1 MALQL
6 ENGAGTAFGVR
17 FYRGG
22 PNWPANPF
30 GFQGPGQ
37 LTIEPDFVLVRGLC
51 HRTFRFPKTEQQR
64 LRVADIVNVRTSGE
78 DVIFDVV
85 GVQDMQEVVR
95 EVGFSAAGRDAAK
108 AIAAALPTRC
118 TPQFEMEAHVEREV
132 FNDRI
137 DYWSPSTPVI
147 RTLLVANIAI
157 FLLMWLERQGFGT
170 PWFKPLPGWGSAAA
184 LQGHLQLW
192 KQGVLNVIG
201 SSDWRLPLASLT
213 GFGPEVHPA
222 LLREQLVKWG
232 SNLPRMTL
240 GAGEWWRVLTSAFL
254 HGNLLHL
261 AMNMFALWQAGQL
274 VERIFG
280 SLRFAGLYLLA
291 AIGGSLGSLSWGLLT
306 HHPVN
311 SVGASG
317 AVFGIIG
324 GLFAFIGRE
333 HSGVPPTVVR
343 DLRSS
348 LVPFLLFNIG
358 AGFLYPHTD
367 NAAHIGGLAAGWL
380 AGHLLARSLHVPA
393 QRAA

>member
-6 ENGAGTAFGVR
+6 ENAVAAVFEVR

-22 PNWPANPF
+22 PSWPANPF

-37 LTIEPDFVLVRGLC
+37 LTIEPDFVIVRGSC
-51 HRTFRFPKTEQQR
+51 HRAFRFPKTAQER
-64 LRVADIVNVRTSGE
+64 LRVADIVNVRTSGP

-85 GVQDMQEVVR
+85 GVQDTQ
-95 EVGFSAAGRDAAK
+95 EVGFSTASRDAAR

-118 TPQFEMEAHVEREV
+118 TPGFEMQAHVEREV

-147 RTLLVANIAI
+147 RTLLAANIAI
-157 FLLMWLERQGFGT
+157 FILMWLERQGFGT
-170 PWFKPLPGWGSAAA
+170 PWFKPLPGWGSIAA

-192 KQGVLNVIG
+192 KQGLLNVLG
-201 SSDWRLPLASLT
+201 SSDLRLPLASFT

-222 LLREQLVKWG
+222 LLREQLLKWG
-232 SNLPRMTL
+232 SNIPRMTL

-261 AMNMFALWQAGQL
+261 GMNMFALWQAGQL

-291 AIGGSLGSLSWGLLT
+291 AIGGSLGSLMWGLLT

-393 QRAA
+393 QRAG